1 MISRTKPLV
10 ADGRRRRRAG
20 SATAARARNDSV
32 APAFGLGGARHHR
45 FAYARS
51 SSIKPMTALIT
62 SLKYLGVSDRLVR
75 RNALWYARPRR
86 LLAEFE
92 RLDAAARESWR
103 EQRLQRMLA
112 AAGRTA
118 YGRQLGAP
126 GALAD
131 WPVLE
136 KATLR
141 ERPEAFLARPAWLA
155 IAASTSGTTGMPL
168 CLRRSLENVAYE
180 QAVLD
185 HLLADAGV
193 SANTCRAAVLRGDD
207 IKSPADRAPPFWR
220 LTSSGRRLVFSSNH
234 LDRDTVGA
242 FVEALRGFAPDVL
255 FAYPSVLDSLCS
267 LMLEQGLALRIGLT
281 ACGSEILTK
290 ATADMARAALATRV
304 IGYYGQAERV
314 AWAYGDPHHGFRFL
328 PSYSVNELRLV
339 ESSGEL
345 DTYEIVGTGLWNTAM
360 PLVRYAT
367 GDRIRVRKGA
377 SPAAVAEGRE
387 RFPEIL
393 GRSGDYILSPSG
405 ARLLGID
412 HIPRGVPHVVRTQF
426 IQESASAVRLL
437 VIAAPGFDE
446 GCRKLLLKH
455 ASLKLPPSMS
465 VAIETTTQLV
475 RNGSGKAPLVV
486 RSFQARA

>member
-1 MISRTKPLV
+1 
-10 ADGRRRRRAG
+10 
-20 SATAARARNDSV
+20 
-32 APAFGLGGARHHR
+32 
-45 FAYARS
+45 
-51 SSIKPMTALIT
+51 MTALIT
-62 SLKYLGVSDRLVR
+62 SLKHLGLSDRLVR

-92 RLDAAARESWR
+92 QLDAAAREDWR
-103 EQRLQRMLA
+103 EQRLQRILA
-112 AAGRTA
+112 AAGRSA
-118 YGRQLGAP
+118 YGRRLGASRV
-126 GALAD
+126 LAD
-131 WPVLE
+131 WPVLQKE
-136 KATLR
+136 TLR

-155 IAASTSGTTGMPL
+155 VAATTSGTTGMPL
-168 CLRRSLENVAYE
+168 SLRRSLSNVAYE

-185 HLLADAGV
+185 HLLAGAGV
-193 SANTCRAAVLRGDD
+193 HLATCRTAVLRGDD
-207 IKSPADRAPPFWR
+207 IKNPADREPPFWR
-220 LTSSGRRLVFSSNH
+220 LASGGRRLVFSSNH

-242 FVEALRGFAPDVL
+242 FAAALRRFAPDVL

-267 LMLEQGLALRIGLT
+267 LMLEQGLALRVRLT
-281 ACGSEILTK
+281 ACGSEVLTQ
-290 ATADMARAALATRV
+290 ATTEMARAALATRV

-328 PSYSVNELRLV
+328 PSYSVNELRFI
-339 ESSGEL
+339 ESAGEL
-345 DTYEIVGTGLWNTAM
+345 DTYEIIGTGLWNTAM

-377 SPAAVAEGRE
+377 SPAAVADGRE

-393 GRSGDYILSPSG
+393 GRSGDYLLSPSG

-446 GCRKLLLKH
+446 SCRRLLLQH

-465 VAIETTTQLV
+465 IDIETTTQLA
-475 RNGSGKAPLVV
+475 RNRTGKAPLVV
-486 RSFQARA
+486 RSFEACG